1 MPEFNQRVAV
11 LHEMGYISPDDTVAV
26 KGRVA
31 CEINSGSE
39 IVATEM
45 IFGGGAPNTLLGT
58 DPRSAF
64 AAPASTQPSD
74 AWTFTCTSYCSD
86 VAKSS

>member
-45 IFGGGAPNTLLGT
+45 IFGGGARITSLGT
-58 DPRSAF
+58 DPHSA
-64 AAPASTQPSD
+64 
-74 AWTFTCTSYCSD
+74 
-86 VAKSS
+86 